1 MVTSQKWGG
10 CWARADTAQVDLDLA
25 IQAQAFLPVLRPRL
39 GIPVVLSSQPAIP
52 PPAVPAPPGTPGL
65 ALAWRCGSATVWVP
79 WAPTPMGTTSHR
91 QATAK
96 PPPSHQQ
103 ANHQLTSPS
112 SQGAENTSLR
122 PARAVPLG
130 PKGKATSAQAV
141 GRGGLGERRS
151 GHVPRHPGQ
160 SRPRQG
166 LLDAHFLLPPNS
178 GTLPNNWT
186 RFERGLF
193 NSATGGR
200 WR

>member
-1 MVTSQKWGG
+1 MLRCWSHGARPQWG
-10 CWARADTAQVDLDLA
+10 
-25 IQAQAFLPVLRPRL
+25 
-39 GIPVVLSSQPAIP
+39 QPATAKLP
-52 PPAVPAPPGTPGL
+52 P
-65 ALAWRCGSATVWVP
+65 
-79 WAPTPMGTTSHR
+79 SHR
-91 QATAK
+91 PATNK

-178 GTLPNNWT
+178 GTFPRTVAIGVLWTPVSAFGTVMVPGGACPPARLRPVVPGHHGPSSQQGRHRPGTATVVLPW
-186 RFERGLF
+186 GSVPMGALP
-193 NSATGGR
+193 
-200 WR
+200 